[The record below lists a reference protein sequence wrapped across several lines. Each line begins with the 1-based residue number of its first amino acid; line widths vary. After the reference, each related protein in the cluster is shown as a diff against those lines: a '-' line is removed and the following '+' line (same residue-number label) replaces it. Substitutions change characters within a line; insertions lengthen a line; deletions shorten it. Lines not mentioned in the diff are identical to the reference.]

1 MKDIRVKN
9 LEENWK
15 SDERWKG
22 IERPYSAEKVIGL
35 RGSIDIEYTLARRGA
50 EKFWNLL
57 KTEPYVHALGALT
70 GNQAVQQVKAGLK
83 A

>member
-35 RGSIDIEYTLARRGA
+35 RGPLILNIR
-50 EKFWNLL
+50 LL
-57 KTEPYVHALGALT
+57 EEEPKSSGTY
-70 GNQAVQQVKAGLK
+70 
-83 A
+83 

>member
-35 RGSIDIEYTLARRGA
+35 RGSIDIEHTLAT
-50 EKFWNLL
+50 FM
-57 KTEPYVHALGALT
+57 H
-70 GNQAVQQVKAGLK
+70 
-83 A
+83 